1 LTPTELGA
9 QVRDVAL
16 RLGFAAVGAVPVGPP
31 DRFDLYR
38 SWLAAGHHG
47 EMAYLASPEHLAA
60 RADLRA
66 LLAAARTVVVAVHPY
81 PAGPP
86 RPAGRGA
93 VARYARGTD
102 YHIVVRDK
110 LVALGEAIARAAG
123 RAVASRVC
131 VDSAP
136 VLERE
141 LAQRAG
147 LGFAGKNTLLITR
160 GVGSYTVLGELL
172 LDVDLEIDGGGGDRV
187 GCGSCRACLDACPTG
202 AFVAERVL
210 DARRCISYLTIESE
224 AAIPE
229 ELRPRMGPWIFGCD
243 VCQEVCPYNAS
254 TARAPTEPR
263 EANDI
268 ERGHPDLVA
277 LAAAPSNQLRRF
289 VRRTA
294 LRRVDRAR
302 LLRNVCV
309 ALGNLGDAD
318 ALPAL
323 TARLDDPSPL
333 VREHAAWAIA
343 EITRRTT

>member
-1 LTPTELGA
+1 
-9 QVRDVAL
+9 
-16 RLGFAAVGAVPVGPP
+16 
-31 DRFDLYR
+31 
-38 SWLAAGHHG
+38 
-47 EMAYLASPEHLAA
+47 
-60 RADLRA
+60 
-66 LLAAARTVVVAVHPY
+66 VVAVHPY

-110 LVALGEAIARAAG
+110 LVALGEAIAGAAG

-136 VLERE
+136 VLERD

-172 LDVDLEIDGGGGDRV
+172 LDVEVEIDHDGGDRV

-229 ELRPRMGPWIFGCD
+229 ELRPRLGPWIFGCD

-254 TARAPTEPR
+254 APRTPTS
-263 EANDI
+263 DD

-277 LAAAPSNQLRRF
+277 LATAPSNQLRRF

-294 LRRVDRAR
+294 LRRVSRAQ

-309 ALGNLGDAD
+309 ALGNLGDQA
-318 ALPAL
+318 AVPAL

-333 VREHAAWAIA
+333 VREHAAWALA
-343 EITRRTT
+343 EITRRTS